1 MTWLSAI
8 MTCSCSRKDK
18 DRGSLGSPQ
27 PSRAS
32 RRAGSVSRLSEDSRV
47 RRVRK
52 RGLLRSSSLDQYEH
66 LAHFE
71 VEQPASRK
79 KRILLTR
86 ETDEETDV
94 TDSVELR
101 EREDNRAN
109 YRVKLNHSHSKHNQ
123 NRRR

>member
-1 MTWLSAI
+1 

-47 RRVRK
+47 RRIRK
-52 RGLLRSSSLDQYEH
+52 RGLMRSSSLDQYEH
-66 LAHFE
+66 LAHFQ
-71 VEQPASRK
+71 VEQPDGSR
-79 KRILLTR
+79 KRILLSK

-101 EREDNRAN
+101 DREDLRAN
-109 YRVKLNHSHSKHNQ
+109 YRVKLNHSHSKHDQ
-123 NRRR
+123 NRR

>member
-1 MTWLSAI
+1 

-32 RRAGSVSRLSEDSRV
+32 RRASSVSRLSQESHGRV
-47 RRVRK
+47 RRIRK
-52 RGLLRSSSLDQYEH
+52 RDLLRSSSLDQYEH
-66 LAHFE
+66 LAHFQL
-71 VEQPASRK
+71 EQPDGSR
-79 KRILLTR
+79 KRILLSK

-101 EREDNRAN
+101 DREDNRAN
-109 YRVKLNHSHSKHNQ
+109 YRVKLNHSHSKHDQ
-123 NRRR
+123 NRR